1 LPGVATWLLSKLD
14 IDVLVTLSVSGP
26 AEADHPR
33 PRWRQ
38 SFRYRETSWPESPH
52 ALGETLWRANA
63 DAVLDSGWDEA
74 PDAPPTYVF
83 EPFPYPITAVEGLKA
98 IACYRHQ
105 TADDPRRWDGSV
117 PEAFCISLERGLIA
131 YLPGFDVAPWG
142 WTSGHV
148 EAKAWQARRAAP
160 DEDAG
165 ETVPVGADVTHAI
178 ELLVSQGIELEPH
191 TGVDDDVPAGGA
203 GRIDPAFQALPSRKV
218 GHWSS
223 TNTYNYH
230 QVQVRAYADAGA
242 AHVGYLVRRAV
253 YERVPD
259 ERWAESTRI
268 VARHGRLV
276 VDLARHPVAPTVDL
290 TRYTHVTLQQQRDAL
305 ALLGEPDESWSS
317 DALPIIADVEGAT
330 VAAQGIV
337 LPHSSGR
344 AVRVVTD
351 HEGLQRLAEL
361 ITDEHVRQQV
371 LDIDPDTHTA
381 VLVHGIAGANRLTRA
396 HIQELASPPGYE
408 PAYLLSLTI
417 EGLRWT
423 SAVLFVIDKLP
434 VRPTEAVLHHPG
446 AGLWITPLT
455 VLA

>member
-1 LPGVATWLLSKLD
+1 MPGVVTWLLSKLD

-33 PRWRQ
+33 PRWRP
-38 SFRYRETSWPESPH
+38 SVRYRDTSWPESPH
-52 ALGETLWRANA
+52 ALGEILWRANA
-63 DAVLDSGWDEA
+63 DAVLDSGWEDEE
-74 PDAPPTYVF
+74 DAPLTYVF
-83 EPFPYPITAVEGLKA
+83 EPFPHPITAVEGLKA

-105 TADDPRRWDGSV
+105 TADDPRQWDGSV
-117 PEAFCISLERGLIA
+117 PEAFCATLERDLIA

-142 WTSGHV
+142 WTSSHV

-178 ELLVSQGIELEPH
+178 ELLVSQGIELQPH
-191 TGVDDDVPAGGA
+191 IGVDYDLPPGA
-203 GRIDPAFQALPSRKV
+203 TAHIDPDFLALPSRKV

-223 TNTYNYH
+223 TNTHNYH
-230 QVQVRAYADAGA
+230 QVQVRAYADDVD
-242 AHVGYLVRRAV
+242 AHLGYLVRRAV

-259 ERWAESTRI
+259 ERWAEYTI
-268 VARHGRLV
+268 VVARYGRLV
-276 VDLARHPVAPTVDL
+276 VDLARHPVAPTIDL
-290 TRYTHVTLQQQRDAL
+290 TRHTHVTLEQQRDAL
-305 ALLGEPDESWSS
+305 ASLGEPAESWST
-317 DALPIIADVEGAT
+317 DAIPIIADIDGAT

-337 LPHSSGR
+337 LPDSRSR

-351 HEGLQRLAEL
+351 HEGLQRLAEQ
-361 ITDEHVRQQV
+361 ITDEHVRQQI

-381 VLVHGIAGANRLTRA
+381 VLVHGVAGAHRLTRT
-396 HIQELASPPGYE
+396 HIQELASPPGYD

-434 VRPTEAVLHHPG
+434 VRPTEAVMHHPG